1 MASTAKDL
9 AKRLISAVADVA
21 ALSEAE
27 LQEER
32 SSEEEGEE
40 VSVLRLALLRVL
52 AMLHA
57 SAAPAEEPGTLKS
70 IQKLLAVRA
79 LSSCTSHVVIEMNKR
94 QQNAC
99 AVTGT
104 AESAGHAPCFS
115 CACRSSQHPE

>member
-9 AKRLISAVADVA
+9 AKRLSSAVADVA

-32 SSEEEGEE
+32 SSKEEGEE

-57 SAAPAEEPGTLKS
+57 SAAPAEEPGTLKA

-79 LSSCTSHVVIEMNKR
+79 LSSCTSHGRIEWK
-94 QQNAC
+94 
-99 AVTGT
+99 TGN
-104 AESAGHAPCFS
+104 EVPVL
-115 CACRSSQHPE
+115 